1 MIAVLTRMNSF
12 LRKSTVVPKGIYS
25 IIFSFIWRDDNWKC
39 VINVDALLLETPIFK
54 LSDVVH
60 VVGKLVCLNMKRMK
74 LKEKEGSKPRLN
86 KEMS

>member
-1 MIAVLTRMNSF
+1 
-12 LRKSTVVPKGIYS
+12 
-25 IIFSFIWRDDNWKC
+25 
-39 VINVDALLLETPIFK
+39 VDALLLEIPIFK